1 MAVASEGDVD
11 GALQWTSVM
20 CPHLLP
26 PERLWKGSLPE
37 SDPLRLVHIQLQQML
52 HLSKHHD
59 FHVSFEAFQMATVA
73 GLAMAMLDRVQ
84 SPSLLLVELSSHV
97 EPFLEISS
105 NTSLSDVL
113 VEYVEEK
120 AGEIPFDEQRCRILL
135 DKIEPL
141 EKRAKATLV
150 ILRSIHLP
158 YSHSMLELAV
168 TAARWPSSCQME
180 LQEQFRLMQL
190 EELFRKYG
198 LKYDIRDPRL
208 PARLCRYLC
217 TQVDNAD
224 AFDDAL
230 TLAQASHQMK
240 RERVVVHFMQ
250 NVLMANFTHER
261 CNQLTKALESVDAPI
276 KWSVAIEVVQF
287 GVMFLESYTH
297 LSQLLLAFVTSLA
310 SFSCNHRGYW
320 RVINVT
326 FQHALRQISHL
337 QSAYQLPVSL
347 ESFCNKSCHEVL
359 LKPIL
364 QPWLDAL
371 RQPTHSLKRKRSA
384 VTPTMPREMTAEGA
398 ASLVRAQQCSSLLG
412 MSNNNFRAFL
422 GKQAA
427 AVGDI
432 DQTLRFTRNTDA
444 STLKHV
450 ALALLQYMV
459 MSKQTN
465 SRGFGVARDIL
476 VLCVTHESCTT
487 LSEDVVLLKQAS
499 LLSTML
505 ELTTDQAEARD
516 EHYQLHLPWRIY
528 DLWYRG
534 VALTL
539 HPSIMPLAINYVMN
553 QYNLAD
559 QEQILMSCKE
569 LVSHLVDVQAP
580 QLAVSVLLNLTSIPQ
595 DALTM
600 LGTQLD
606 QMLSL
611 TLYSHQIDKDL
622 ALGYMLSMDQ
632 ETAFSAL
639 NKRLVRENVYN
650 DFARLQQ
657 LARLG
662 SQVARIWQQIGFLHI
677 CTELEINSKWWH
689 HLNLLGINCEHKAFR
704 SDRRDYK
711 VLQSIVPQLL
721 EATNLDLYC
730 VLDFSRQYNIPDS
743 FPCLH
748 FVKSLLLTSNDY
760 DSQIVGVLDE
770 VHKHELIP
778 LLLSVLPKL
787 DPFDYDRLLFVLNLL
802 EKSEYSEKNEIQNR
816 IQVLHFLKHFST
828 PLPFH
833 ALVEDPWNVLE
844 PHLSLATSGQLISL
858 CSPLDIDA
866 DEMYMR
872 LIKRMIDGDTTTLTF
887 DSFRGILCNFSEIDH
902 KITTAEWLS
911 KKITNSDFSIAA
923 VQFALDLSTAQ
934 NQHPKT
940 ARLQQTLLLLQTAQH
955 WNNLSKQ
962 FDGAA
967 LPSFNDPKKLIEII
981 YQDYGH
987 LAWQAQSNIVHETA
1001 AQIAHLHKVEVSSAR
1016 REIRWK
1022 WLTSGHKKQNQSVW
1036 SMPDYFDDEHLF
1048 ESLLYISWITEQD
1061 VVREL
1066 MKYACDP
1073 LPRPS
1078 LTYRVK
1084 YRCLLVIERLADVM
1098 QFQISTF
1105 IPDSLSASFAQIKQA
1120 CRHLVSFEELQY
1132 PHSLS
1137 TFIKCDK
1144 ESLVRGLWR
1153 EHFQDTAVLALIS
1166 ELMVSYSISN
1176 PSLWQR
1182 VLQQMTNLSMFPTIF
1197 HILQPLI
1204 REFPSVDL
1212 HSVFEQTLMWP
1223 LHNIDPSLPS
1233 SKIGRVLEEIV
1244 LLIQQCPFIE
1254 SLNVTEVVHLLHEA
1268 AQKNHNLPILADCA
1282 VRCAFG
1288 IPRVS
1293 IRQKTL
1299 CQLCDDNETYVIPI
1313 FQYLVDLSPLQ
1324 QPLEAVFLVDYL
1336 ITNPGAQEILV
1347 QSPLG
1352 RKYCEWIAILP
1363 QTEALDLV
1371 VAFLLD
1377 NHRFDDASDVA
1388 AHHLQHFPEKQLDA
1402 STPLQ
1407 CYLLQTSSPL
1417 LLPYREKLAESTL
1430 TLE

>member
-97 EPFLEISS
+97 EPFLKISS

-240 RERVVVHFMQ
+240 RERVVVQFMQ

-261 CNQLTKALESVDAPI
+261 CNQLTKALEAVDAPI

-297 LSQLLLAFVTSLA
+297 LSQLLAFVTSLA

-364 QPWLDAL
+364 QPWLGAL
-371 RQPTHSLKRKRSA
+371 RQPTQSLKRKRSA

-569 LVSHLVDVQAP
+569 LVSHLDDVQAP

-657 LARLG
+657 
-662 SQVARIWQQIGFLHI
+662 
-677 CTELEINSKWWH
+677 
-689 HLNLLGINCEHKAFR
+689 
-704 SDRRDYK
+704 
-711 VLQSIVPQLL
+711 
-721 EATNLDLYC
+721 
-730 VLDFSRQYNIPDS
+730 
-743 FPCLH
+743 
-748 FVKSLLLTSNDY
+748 
-760 DSQIVGVLDE
+760 
-770 VHKHELIP
+770 
-778 LLLSVLPKL
+778 
-787 DPFDYDRLLFVLNLL
+787 
-802 EKSEYSEKNEIQNR
+802 
-816 IQVLHFLKHFST
+816 
-828 PLPFH
+828 
-833 ALVEDPWNVLE
+833 
-844 PHLSLATSGQLISL
+844 
-858 CSPLDIDA
+858 
-866 DEMYMR
+866 
-872 LIKRMIDGDTTTLTF
+872 
-887 DSFRGILCNFSEIDH
+887 
-902 KITTAEWLS
+902 ITTAEWLS

-934 NQHPKT
+934 NEHPKT

-967 LPSFNDPKKLIEII
+967 LPSFNDPKKLIELI

-1022 WLTSGHKKQNQSVW
+1022 C
-1036 SMPDYFDDEHLF
+1036 
-1048 ESLLYISWITEQD
+1048 II
-1061 VVREL
+1061 
-1066 MKYACDP
+1066 C
-1073 LPRPS
+1073 
-1078 LTYRVK
+1078 
-1084 YRCLLVIERLADVM
+1084 ADKTGM
-1098 QFQISTF
+1098 
-1105 IPDSLSASFAQIKQA
+1105 
-1120 CRHLVSFEELQY
+1120 
-1132 PHSLS
+1132 
-1137 TFIKCDK
+1137 
-1144 ESLVRGLWR
+1144 
-1153 EHFQDTAVLALIS
+1153 
-1166 ELMVSYSISN
+1166 
-1176 PSLWQR
+1176 
-1182 VLQQMTNLSMFPTIF
+1182 
-1197 HILQPLI
+1197 
-1204 REFPSVDL
+1204 
-1212 HSVFEQTLMWP
+1212 
-1223 LHNIDPSLPS
+1223 S
-1233 SKIGRVLEEIV
+1233 S
-1244 LLIQQCPFIE
+1244 
-1254 SLNVTEVVHLLHEA
+1254 S
-1268 AQKNHNLPILADCA
+1268 
-1282 VRCAFG
+1282 
-1288 IPRVS
+1288 S
-1293 IRQKTL
+1293 
-1299 CQLCDDNETYVIPI
+1299 
-1313 FQYLVDLSPLQ
+1313 
-1324 QPLEAVFLVDYL
+1324 
-1336 ITNPGAQEILV
+1336 
-1347 QSPLG
+1347 
-1352 RKYCEWIAILP
+1352 ILP

>member
-73 GLAMAMLDRVQ
+73 GLAMAMLDRV
-84 SPSLLLVELSSHV
+84 H
-97 EPFLEISS
+97 S

-240 RERVVVHFMQ
+240 RERVVVQFMQ

-261 CNQLTKALESVDAPI
+261 CNQLTKALEAVDAPI

-297 LSQLLLAFVTSLA
+297 LSQLLAFVTSLA

-364 QPWLDAL
+364 QPWLGAL
-371 RQPTHSLKRKRSA
+371 RQPTQSLKRKRSA

-569 LVSHLVDVQAP
+569 LVSHLDDVQAP

-689 HLNLLGINCEHKAFR
+689 HLNLL
-704 SDRRDYK
+704 
-711 VLQSIVPQLL
+711 
-721 EATNLDLYC
+721 
-730 VLDFSRQYNIPDS
+730 
-743 FPCLH
+743 
-748 FVKSLLLTSNDY
+748 
-760 DSQIVGVLDE
+760 
-770 VHKHELIP
+770 
-778 LLLSVLPKL
+778 
-787 DPFDYDRLLFVLNLL
+787 
-802 EKSEYSEKNEIQNR
+802 
-816 IQVLHFLKHFST
+816 
-828 PLPFH
+828 
-833 ALVEDPWNVLE
+833 
-844 PHLSLATSGQLISL
+844 
-858 CSPLDIDA
+858 
-866 DEMYMR
+866 
-872 LIKRMIDGDTTTLTF
+872 
-887 DSFRGILCNFSEIDH
+887 
-902 KITTAEWLS
+902 
-911 KKITNSDFSIAA
+911 
-923 VQFALDLSTAQ
+923 
-934 NQHPKT
+934 
-940 ARLQQTLLLLQTAQH
+940 
-955 WNNLSKQ
+955 
-962 FDGAA
+962 
-967 LPSFNDPKKLIEII
+967 
-981 YQDYGH
+981 
-987 LAWQAQSNIVHETA
+987 
-1001 AQIAHLHKVEVSSAR
+1001 
-1016 REIRWK
+1016 
-1022 WLTSGHKKQNQSVW
+1022 
-1036 SMPDYFDDEHLF
+1036 
-1048 ESLLYISWITEQD
+1048 
-1061 VVREL
+1061 
-1066 MKYACDP
+1066 
-1073 LPRPS
+1073 
-1078 LTYRVK
+1078 
-1084 YRCLLVIERLADVM
+1084 ADVM

-1176 PSLWQR
+1176 PSLWLR

-1268 AQKNHNLPILADCA
+1268 AQKNHHLPILADCA

-1352 RKYCEWIAILP
+1352 RKYCDWIAILP

>member
-97 EPFLEISS
+97 EPFLKISS

-240 RERVVVHFMQ
+240 RERVVVQFMQ

-261 CNQLTKALESVDAPI
+261 CNQLTKALEAVDAPI

-297 LSQLLLAFVTSLA
+297 LSQLLAFVTSLA

-364 QPWLDAL
+364 QPWLGAL
-371 RQPTHSLKRKRSA
+371 RQPTQSLKRKRSA

-569 LVSHLVDVQAP
+569 LVSHLDDVQAP

-657 LARLG
+657 
-662 SQVARIWQQIGFLHI
+662 
-677 CTELEINSKWWH
+677 
-689 HLNLLGINCEHKAFR
+689 
-704 SDRRDYK
+704 
-711 VLQSIVPQLL
+711 
-721 EATNLDLYC
+721 
-730 VLDFSRQYNIPDS
+730 
-743 FPCLH
+743 
-748 FVKSLLLTSNDY
+748 
-760 DSQIVGVLDE
+760 
-770 VHKHELIP
+770 
-778 LLLSVLPKL
+778 
-787 DPFDYDRLLFVLNLL
+787 
-802 EKSEYSEKNEIQNR
+802 
-816 IQVLHFLKHFST
+816 
-828 PLPFH
+828 
-833 ALVEDPWNVLE
+833 
-844 PHLSLATSGQLISL
+844 GQLISL

-934 NQHPKT
+934 NEHPKT

-967 LPSFNDPKKLIEII
+967 LPSFNDPKKLIELI

-1176 PSLWQR
+1176 PSLWLR

-1268 AQKNHNLPILADCA
+1268 AQKNHHLPILADCA

-1352 RKYCEWIAILP
+1352 RKYCDWIAILP

>member
-1 MAVASEGDVD
+1 MMQIYYSQSSTNIYIANHGTSIISRWGSSTQVEDGGKSINTFIEHSVISHHALDPIHYLYASGDGKLLVAVSANRISWFDATSLLLLYEYIVNNQTVQSAVCCRNNWIVAFSVAGTESFTSEVKILSVAFKDPQNSVVSTRNCGTFTSSRTKLLFENDCLMVCAISDNEIRIYRIVEAPVNTSSPIDAPNENTTLESMFQSMQQPDCTISRDTFQSRLWSALDESPDCFSQCITQVFPNYIHNDWLFEDLKHWNPDDQTISHHHSRWITFQLMASTTDFSLHLWQEFRSANFVDVLHLLMSQGAIGRLQILWRRHFNVQLIQAFSLRPLPMEISAKSVTHWLRQEVLPSYHFHNISTEALSLDIVERAMAVASEGDVD

-97 EPFLEISS
+97 EPFLKISS

-240 RERVVVHFMQ
+240 RERVVVQFMQ

-261 CNQLTKALESVDAPI
+261 CNQLTKALEAVDAPI

-297 LSQLLLAFVTSLA
+297 LSQLLAFVTSLA

-364 QPWLDAL
+364 QPWLGAL
-371 RQPTHSLKRKRSA
+371 RQPTQSLKRKRSA

-569 LVSHLVDVQAP
+569 LVSHLDDVQAP

-657 LARLG
+657 
-662 SQVARIWQQIGFLHI
+662 
-677 CTELEINSKWWH
+677 
-689 HLNLLGINCEHKAFR
+689 
-704 SDRRDYK
+704 
-711 VLQSIVPQLL
+711 
-721 EATNLDLYC
+721 
-730 VLDFSRQYNIPDS
+730 
-743 FPCLH
+743 
-748 FVKSLLLTSNDY
+748 
-760 DSQIVGVLDE
+760 
-770 VHKHELIP
+770 
-778 LLLSVLPKL
+778 
-787 DPFDYDRLLFVLNLL
+787 
-802 EKSEYSEKNEIQNR
+802 
-816 IQVLHFLKHFST
+816 
-828 PLPFH
+828 
-833 ALVEDPWNVLE
+833 
-844 PHLSLATSGQLISL
+844 
-858 CSPLDIDA
+858 
-866 DEMYMR
+866 
-872 LIKRMIDGDTTTLTF
+872 
-887 DSFRGILCNFSEIDH
+887 
-902 KITTAEWLS
+902 
-911 KKITNSDFSIAA
+911 
-923 VQFALDLSTAQ
+923 
-934 NQHPKT
+934 
-940 ARLQQTLLLLQTAQH
+940 
-955 WNNLSKQ
+955 
-962 FDGAA
+962 
-967 LPSFNDPKKLIEII
+967 
-981 YQDYGH
+981 
-987 LAWQAQSNIVHETA
+987 
-1001 AQIAHLHKVEVSSAR
+1001 
-1016 REIRWK
+1016 
-1022 WLTSGHKKQNQSVW
+1022 
-1036 SMPDYFDDEHLF
+1036 
-1048 ESLLYISWITEQD
+1048 
-1061 VVREL
+1061 
-1066 MKYACDP
+1066 
-1073 LPRPS
+1073 
-1078 LTYRVK
+1078 
-1084 YRCLLVIERLADVM
+1084 
-1098 QFQISTF
+1098 
-1105 IPDSLSASFAQIKQA
+1105 A

-1176 PSLWQR
+1176 PSLWLR

-1268 AQKNHNLPILADCA
+1268 AQKNHHLPILADCA

-1352 RKYCEWIAILP
+1352 RKYCDWIAILP